1 MNSQQWP
8 QVVSASVAP
17 IVVISAC
24 GLMSLAFYNR
34 LAAIIARVRGFQ
46 RERLHAQEEIHRLA
60 RENPSDVDALEWRR
74 RFLENLAHQTA
85 RTVRRARMIRMTLL
99 CLLGTI
105 GMLVLSSLFNGLT
118 VLWPRAQF
126 GAALLYLAGMVLL
139 LVGICFAIAEL
150 LAALDVVESETELVA
165 ELAE

>member
-17 IVVISAC
+17 VVVISAC
-24 GLMSLAFYNR
+24 GLLSLAFYNR

-46 RERLHAQEEIHRLA
+46 RERLHAQEEIHRLS
-60 RENPSDVDALEWRR
+60 RQNPSDVESLEWRR
-74 RFLENLAHQTA
+74 RFLDNLGEQTD
-85 RTVRRARMIRMTLL
+85 RTIRRARLVRMTLL

-105 GMLVLSSLFNGLT
+105 GLLVLSSLFNGLT
-118 VLWPRAQF
+118 VLWPQAQF
-126 GAALLYLAGMVLL
+126 GAAVLYLAGMVLL
-139 LVGICFAIAEL
+139 LVGIIFAIAEL
-150 LAALDVVESETELVA
+150 LAALDVVESETELVD